1 MVIVQVIPHL
11 VHDCLLLEAGTH
23 PRGYRQLAGLGELLL
38 HESVT
43 FGEHGLFQLDTDYFA
58 QLFRIEGNIMILAI
72 VNLCVVADQ
81 IDVRQQLL

>member
-1 MVIVQVIPHL
+1 MVIVQVISHL
-11 VHDCLLLEAGTH
+11 IHDSLLLKAGAH

-43 FGEHGLFQLDTDYFA
+43 FGKHGLFQLDTDYFA
-58 QLFRIEGNIMILAI
+58 QLFRIEGNIMILTI